1 MCARHDNA
9 GSGLISCQPVSFL
22 LAPAFMIDI
31 PLLRQL
37 SAEHFVSGE
46 HLAQLA
52 DCSRAAISKRIEQLR
67 AAGVLIEARP
77 RVGYRL
83 AHRYA
88 WWVEDSL
95 MQALPAGNALAVR
108 VLPGADSTNDW
119 LRQQLAD
126 QPSGVAMMAITDF
139 QLGGKGRRGRSWLSP
154 PGRQMT
160 FSIGISAEQGPL
172 AWIGIALAA
181 GVELAEVLR
190 DAGWPVRL
198 KWPNDILLNGAKLA
212 GILVELDAMAEGPSR
227 VIIGV
232 GLNEALL
239 PDERAGLE
247 RPVAALQDAAI
258 AYDREQLLIVMTTR
272 LERLLREFPDAGL
285 ARWLPRWA
293 SFDDLLGCRVDFQR
307 GSEWLSGDVIG
318 IDAQGSLLLDT
329 PQGRVHCHSGEV
341 SVRKADA

>member
-1 MCARHDNA
+1 
-9 GSGLISCQPVSFL
+9 
-22 LAPAFMIDI
+22 MIDI

-67 AAGVLIEARP
+67 AAGVLIDARP

-88 WWVEDSL
+88 WWRQDSL
-95 MQALPAGNALAVR
+95 VRALPTGSTLSVQ

-119 LRQQLAD
+119 LRQQLAAQ
-126 QPSGVAMMAITDF
+126 QPGAAMMAVTDF
-139 QLGGKGRRGRSWLSP
+139 QRGGKGRRGRSWLSP

-181 GVELAEVLR
+181 GVELAEALN

-198 KWPNDILLNGAKLA
+198 KWPNDILLHEAKLA

-247 RPVAALQDAAI
+247 RPVAALQDVAT
-258 AYDREQLLIVMTTR
+258 AYDREQLLVTMATR

-285 ARWLPRWA
+285 ARWLPRWMP
-293 SFDDLLGCRVDFQR
+293 FDVLLGHRVDFQR
-307 GSEWLSGDVIG
+307 GTEWLSGDVVG

-341 SVRKADA
+341 SVRRTDT